1 MAVIHRYWSDNSV
14 EVFCEMSS
22 GIVIRQQMT
31 WWDDP
36 DRKGYRHLAAW
47 ADAKIARSQSLVRAA
62 GISRRGRPP

>member
-1 MAVIHRYWSDNSV
+1 MAVIHRYWSENSV

-36 DRKGYRHLAAW
+36 DRKVTGTCRLGRCQNCP
-47 ADAKIARSQSLVRAA
+47 KPVA
-62 GISRRGRPP
+62 GGSGGD